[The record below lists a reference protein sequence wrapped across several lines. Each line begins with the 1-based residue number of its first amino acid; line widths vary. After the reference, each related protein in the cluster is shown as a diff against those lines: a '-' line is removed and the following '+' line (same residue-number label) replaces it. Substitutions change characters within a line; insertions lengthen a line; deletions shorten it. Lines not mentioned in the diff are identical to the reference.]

1 VNSLLKS
8 DCQIFSPPSWA
19 IRRALYTDTTLI
31 PPAAST
37 TCHKHSLSAIP
48 LSPTHVFLFLCPLKF
63 SCCHCLW
70 SWKMHR
76 GGRSTPPPWS
86 HCLRERTVSDEKEP
100 VTEVWR
106 QETKQGWHTQVT
118 TDSFVEEGTLGLGA
132 EAAGAPGAA

>member
-1 VNSLLKS
+1 
-8 DCQIFSPPSWA
+8 
-19 IRRALYTDTTLI
+19 
-31 PPAAST
+31 
-37 TCHKHSLSAIP
+37 
-48 LSPTHVFLFLCPLKF
+48 
-63 SCCHCLW
+63 
-70 SWKMHR
+70 MHR